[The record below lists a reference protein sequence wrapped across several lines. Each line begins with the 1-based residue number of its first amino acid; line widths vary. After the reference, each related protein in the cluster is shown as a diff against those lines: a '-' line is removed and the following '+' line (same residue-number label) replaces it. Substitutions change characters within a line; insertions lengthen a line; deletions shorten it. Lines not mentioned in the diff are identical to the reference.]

1 MGAAETWRLQR
12 QREPT
17 PGGIER
23 AVTEFLNGELL
34 AREARELKLDEND
47 TIVRR
52 RLAQKLNFLIE
63 DTSRRSEPTEA
74 DLQKLYDTRP
84 ERYGTG
90 ASVSFTHVYFSPAQ
104 RKDPVADAND
114 ALASLSRPGSERTRS
129 NRRPLSARPRNSVT
143 KMSRT

>member
-1 MGAAETWRLQR
+1 MQWLVETWKLQR

-17 PGGIER
+17 QEELSGLV
-23 AVTEFLNGELL
+23 AEFLNEELL
-34 AREARELKLDEND
+34 AREARELKLDQND

-84 ERYGTG
+84 ERYRTG

-114 ALASLSRPGSERTRS
+114 ALASLSRPGGE
-129 NRRPLSARPRNSVT
+129 NPKQSATASCSPWNSAT
-143 KMSRT
+143 KASRT